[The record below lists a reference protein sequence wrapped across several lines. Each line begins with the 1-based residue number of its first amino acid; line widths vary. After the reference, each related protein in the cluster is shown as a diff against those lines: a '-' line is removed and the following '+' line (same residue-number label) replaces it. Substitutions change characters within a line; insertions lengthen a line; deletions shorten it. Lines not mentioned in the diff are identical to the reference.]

1 MMHLSSEI
9 MAADRT
15 NQTLLL
21 KDGRELGFAEY
32 GNPTGKAVF
41 HFNGSGSSRLERPS
55 DESILLDLGIRFIST
70 DRPGHGISDAQ
81 PNRRLVDWPDDIL
94 QLADHLGI
102 GEFYVEGYSA
112 GGPHALACAHQ
123 LPERVLAGAIIS
135 GVAPPE
141 RPHPYQGLP
150 IPNRLLLFCER
161 RVPGLVPLIR
171 RSMYSMLSGD
181 TEKAGQTLLASFPP
195 VDRRIAEKPGN
206 LENMVASIREGYRQG
221 WQGPA
226 QDDIVTIS
234 PWGFRVQDINVR
246 IDIWQ
251 GELDKNVPVN
261 QGYYQ
266 HEKIPNSRLTILS
279 GQAHVYLLERWGEIL
294 AQLVA

>member
-1 MMHLSSEI
+1 
-9 MAADRT
+9 MAADNPRK
-15 NQTLLL
+15 L
-21 KDGRELGFAEY
+21 KDGRSLGYAEY
-32 GNPTGKAVF
+32 GDLQGKAVF
-41 HFNGSGSSRLERPS
+41 HFNGSGSSRLERPA
-55 DESILLDLGIRFIST
+55 DETILLDLGIRLITT
-70 DRPGHGISDAQ
+70 DRPGHGLSDPQ
-81 PNRRLVDWPDDIL
+81 PGRHLLDWPEDIR

-102 GEFYVEGYSA
+102 CKFYVEGHSA
-112 GGPHALACAHQ
+112 GGPHTLACAYQ

-171 RSMYSMLSGD
+171 RNMYSMLSGD
-181 TEKAGQTLLASFPP
+181 TEKASQTLLASFPP
-195 VDRRIAEKPGN
+195 VDQRIAEKPEY
-206 LENMVASIREGYRQG
+206 LENMVASIQEGYRQG

-226 QDDIVTIS
+226 QDDILTNT
-234 PWGFRVQDINVR
+234 PWGYRVEDIKIR

-251 GELDKNVPVN
+251 GEMDKTGPLN
-261 QGYYQ
+261 QGEYQ
-266 HEKIPNSRLTILS
+266 LEKIPNSRLTVLP
-279 GQAHVYLLERWGEIL
+279 GQAHLSILERWGEIL

>member
-1 MMHLSSEI
+1 
-9 MAADRT
+9 MAAD
-15 NQTLLL
+15 NPLIL
-21 KDGRELGFAEY
+21 KDGRSLGYAEY
-32 GNPTGKAVF
+32 GDLQGKAVF
-41 HFNGSGSSRLERPS
+41 HFNGSGSSRLERPA
-55 DESILLDLGIRFIST
+55 DETILLDLGIRLITT
-70 DRPGHGISDAQ
+70 DRPGHGLSDPQ
-81 PNRRLVDWPDDIL
+81 TGRHLLDWPEDIR

-102 GEFYVEGYSA
+102 CKFYVEGHSA
-112 GGPHALACAHQ
+112 GGPHTLACAYQ

-181 TEKAGQTLLASFPP
+181 TEKASQTLLASFPP
-195 VDRRIAEKPGN
+195 VDQRIAEKPEY
-206 LENMVASIREGYRQG
+206 LENMVASIQEGYRQG

-226 QDDIVTIS
+226 QDDILTNT
-234 PWGFRVQDINVR
+234 PWGFRMEDIKIR

-251 GELDKNVPVN
+251 GEMDKNVPLN
-261 QGYYQ
+261 QGEYL
-266 HEKIPNSRLTILS
+266 HEKIPNSRLTVLP
-279 GQAHVYLLERWGEIL
+279 GQAHLYILERWAEIL